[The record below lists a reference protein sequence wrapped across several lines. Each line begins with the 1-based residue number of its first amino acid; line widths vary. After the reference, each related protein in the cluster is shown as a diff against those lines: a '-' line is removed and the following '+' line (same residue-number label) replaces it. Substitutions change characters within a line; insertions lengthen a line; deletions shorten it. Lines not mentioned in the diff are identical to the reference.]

1 MESPHDW
8 IMRIE
13 ILSAPWALVGFNDF
27 IIELVSLSLKDIV
40 FNCLSVFINNGGSLL
55 VFSKGLHWEA
65 KKLLNKF
72 TFSTMFVT
80 VLPDARIGGMEGVLI
95 LWIIQDGPIDFGISV
110 FIIKRITF
118 LLNIAHFCIYY
129 EIWTFT
135 GNFVKF
141 SKSGWVLNF
150 HVKLFCYVWPFFQV
164 WLNQFC

>member
-1 MESPHDW
+1 MWWNHRTIESYG
-8 IMRIE
+8 
-13 ILSAPWALVGFNDF
+13 ALVGFNGF
-27 IIELVSLSLKDIV
+27 IIEVISLSLKDIA
-40 FNCLSVFINNGGSLL
+40 FNCLSVFINNWGNLL
-55 VFSKGLHWEA
+55 VFSKWVHWEA
-65 KKLLNKF
+65 KKLFNKLS
-72 TFSTMFVT
+72 FSTMFVA

-141 SKSGWVLNF
+141 SKNGWVLTF
-150 HVKLFCYVWPFFQV
+150 PIKLFCNFWPFF
-164 WLNQFC
+164 